1 MPKLPS
7 VTPRKILAVLAK
19 EGFDVDHVTGSH
31 YILFNESNG
40 RRAVVPFHTKDL
52 PKGTLHSIFKSAGL
66 SADDLF

>member
-7 VTPRKILAVLAK
+7 ITPRKILAVLIK
-19 EGFDVDHVTGSH
+19 EGFEVDHVTGSH
-31 YILFNESNG
+31 YILLNESNG

-66 SADDLF
+66 SADALF